1 MKILVCEDNL
11 LMLKTIEFTLKNH
24 GYEVVN
30 ATDGNQGIQALNEQG
45 IDILVTDIN
54 MPYNSGLEL
63 IQYIKSNLNGKVPV
77 IIVSGINLEE
87 TKQHAKELGAVNY
100 VTKPFDPEILVEMIQ
115 KITNK

>member
-11 LMLKTIEFTLKNH
+11 LMLKTIEFTLKSH

-30 ATDGNQGIQALNEQG
+30 ATDGHQGIQVLNEQE

-63 IQYIKSNLNGKVPV
+63 IQHIKSNLSGKVPV

>member
-11 LMLKTIEFTLKNH
+11 LMLKTIEFTLKKH
-24 GYEVVN
+24 GYEVIN
-30 ATDGNQGIQALNEQG
+30 AVDGHKGIEVLNNEK

-63 IQYIKSNLNGKVPV
+63 VQHIKTNLSGKVPV

-100 VTKPFDPEILVEMIQ
+100 ITKPFDPEILVEMIH
-115 KITNK
+115 KIINK

>member
-1 MKILVCEDNL
+1 MITTKRTKAQ
-11 LMLKTIEFTLKNH
+11 LKEFERKELEIRVKDETY
-24 GYEVVN
+24 YE
-30 ATDGNQGIQALNEQG
+30 QE

-63 IQYIKSNLNGKVPV
+63 IQYIKSNLSGKVPV